1 MIYDFEALYNIFV
14 GCYLISSLHMT
25 LFIIFRDLAS
35 KFEKGLAAAAK
46 LSDEV
51 LSSKYQNIIGYQIM
65 FGWFVALNFKYANWE
80 NLLATGGHVACTER
94 EIEDVYLS
102 MHW

>member
-1 MIYDFEALYNIFV
+1 MIYDFEALYNIVV

-65 FGWFVALNFKYANWE
+65 LDGLWPL
-80 NLLATGGHVACTER
+80 T
-94 EIEDVYLS
+94 LS
-102 MHW
+102 MQIEKIYLLQEVM